1 MAQWLTEEQVTWLLS
16 TPLPLAWIIVGFL
29 VWRIGRTHYEESS
42 RTSSSHA
49 TSPPTVRKSK
59 YAALSSND
67 VAART
72 TAGNTEQAAPSAEEP
87 PEASWNATLQHTQLK
102 AMQLWAAAQHRLQQ
116 AASCSGEGYSK
127 LEGPALLQA
136 AQELLVRF
144 PSYDA
149 SDPSLPS
156 LQRFRHVREHTHC
169 IFARRSKCFGSPAPQ
184 TVSSPPAS
192 SSRPSVEEQT
202 LASVP
207 GLVDF
212 ALRLK
217 QAYPQQRPAAA
228 KAVSPADAS
237 LLSNTEARSVL
248 VAGAEAGAEAGS
260 VGGSP
265 LMPSSIPEASATAAR
280 RSSSSF
286 ALDAFVVEIDGA
298 EHADTI
304 HHFAR
309 TVRKVL
315 LTLSSADPVCP
326 ARNAAEL
333 DSFGVDVCAAQSM
346 AAALAADVA
355 CTAVYAA
362 KAVSTASSG
371 SHSSTPTAV
380 AAAATAAA
388 ETAAL
393 RVIDTFSSTR
403 WHFRFLGEPFFVT
416 CFAPCYPSRG
426 HARYMFTEEA
436 EARVRRHEDEAGD
449 NDADAATIACLR
461 EFKSKCYILL
471 QPELSFLVRNLSAD
485 TPHTEWDAPR
495 TERDRIR
502 VAFRK
507 AQRGYLIPWQVAYP
521 SAYHIV
527 PPLDPFSG
535 DVVAWWQRTPADAA
549 ATQKASLQAAN

>member
-1 MAQWLTEEQVTWLLS
+1 M
-16 TPLPLAWIIVGFL
+16 
-29 VWRIGRTHYEESS
+29 WRIGRTRYEESS
-42 RTSSSHA
+42 STSSSHA
-49 TSPPTVRKSK
+49 TLPPTVRKSK

-72 TAGNTEQAAPSAEEP
+72 TAVNKEQAAPSAEESS
-87 PEASWNATLQHTQLK
+87 EASWNATLQHTQLK

-116 AASCSGEGYSK
+116 AASCGGEGHSK
-127 LEGPALLQA
+127 LEGSALLQA
-136 AQELLVRF
+136 GQELLARF

-149 SDPSLPS
+149 SDPALPS

-184 TVSSPPAS
+184 TVLSPAS

-217 QAYPQQRPAAA
+217 QAYPPQRPAAA
-228 KAVSPADAS
+228 KAVSSADAS
-237 LLSNTEARSVL
+237 LLSHTEARSVL
-248 VAGAEAGAEAGS
+248 VAGSETGS
-260 VGGSP
+260 VDGPS
-265 LMPSSIPEASATAAR
+265 LTPSSAPQASATAAR
-280 RSSSSF
+280 RSSASF

-298 EHADTI
+298 EHGDTVE
-304 HHFAR
+304 HFAR

-326 ARNAAEL
+326 ARNASEL
-333 DSFGVDVCAAQSM
+333 DSFGIDVCAAQSM

-355 CTAVYAA
+355 CTAVSA
-362 KAVSTASSG
+362 ASSG

-388 ETAAL
+388 ATAAL

-436 EARVRRHEDEAGD
+436 EARVRRHEDEASD
-449 NDADAATIACLR
+449 NDADAAAMSCLR

-502 VAFRK
+502 VAFRR
-507 AQRGYLIPWQVAYP
+507 AQRGYLIPSQVAYP

-535 DVVAWWQRTPADAA
+535 DVVSWWQRTPADADA
-549 ATQKASLQAAN
+549 APTASLQAAN